1 MRAAVH
7 DVVPGGFAAA
17 DFGGETVYDEIADQP
32 RRVVGRVQAVVF
44 GAGGDAG
51 GHHQRHG
58 ADDAVGEDGYG
69 FSADIVLQ
77 PNVYAVWKLFDFDR
91 GNVAGSGRVETPLRL
106 FGQVGQGLQAAEAA
120 QGLGEVGQ
128 PFRPG
133 EDGVGMVAARA
144 EIVQPRKGGYFGD
157 ACAVVVAA
165 AVVEI
170 PEQFGGAVVL
180 TLQPS
185 GESQC
190 VEPPPFFILRGEVY
204 RDGEDF
210 APVAAVGGF
219 QTAREGEEAFAVGIL
234 RGEMVA
240 PAALVQQPFLRSV
253 NQIGFVEAAVCHD
266 AQIVQHFADVN
277 AFFRRQGE
285 VVRAGRG
292 GEVLAAVGGVVAVAF
307 EAFGQQNVAPTV
319 FGQIPQRAQTG
330 RAAAQ
335 NQDVAAVFGFCLRRQ
350 GIVAQGM
357 AERQADAVYMDGRQ
371 GIEAAPQLP

>member
-1 MRAAVH
+1 M
-7 DVVPGGFAAA
+7 
-17 DFGGETVYDEIADQP
+17 
-32 RRVVGRVQAVVF
+32 
-44 GAGGDAG
+44 
-51 GHHQRHG
+51 
-58 ADDAVGEDGYG
+58 
-69 FSADIVLQ
+69 
-77 PNVYAVWKLFDFDR
+77 
-91 GNVAGSGRVETPLRL
+91 
-106 FGQVGQGLQAAEAA
+106 
-120 QGLGEVGQ
+120 
-128 PFRPG
+128 
-133 EDGVGMVAARA
+133 
-144 EIVQPRKGGYFGD
+144 
-157 ACAVVVAA
+157 
-165 AVVEI
+165 
-170 PEQFGGAVVL
+170 

-190 VEPPPFFILRGEVY
+190 VEPPPFFVLRGEVY

-277 AFFRRQGE
+277 AFFGRQGE

-292 GEVLAAVGGVVAVAF
+292 SEVLVAVGGVVAVAF
-307 EAFGQQNVAPTV
+307 EAFGQQDVAPTV